1 MPDDHRP
8 PVGQSPTPYQAT
20 RLCQALRLQ
29 ARLREGTWVQNPDH
43 RRRRTSTVDI
53 CLTRI
58 APGRP
63 VGTSVLGR
71 PAASGASSPGQFL
84 GLLGLLD
91 KFFLNGLDNFLV
103 EKCRLAPGRGESGY
117 VKEARK

>member
-8 PVGQSPTPYQAT
+8 RSVSSLSQT
-20 RLCQALRLQ
+20 RPPGCVRRFAFQ

-91 KFFLNGLDNFLV
+91 NFFLNGLDNFLV
-103 EKCRLAPGRGESGY
+103 EKCRLPPGRGEARSI
-117 VKEARK
+117 KEERK